1 MLSSIRNLVEH
12 WAFDPLFE
20 FVMAGIVA
28 MIGFLIS
35 LGIRRGRK
43 RRSLSRFLLR
53 LARQASLAASTSL
66 HAKTVSARAKVLE
79 QREYY
84 FFLFLLE
91 RVEHRISSTH
101 ETDTDGYDAEL
112 IPIRDAAL
120 ALSKSFD
127 DDQSRSGNF
136 SHHYNAFLEAILGV
150 GRKTGVLPHKAR
162 REISGL
168 MRK

>member
-1 MLSSIRNLVEH
+1 MEH
-12 WAFDPLFE
+12 WAFDPVYELA
-20 FVMAGIVA
+20 MAGIVA
-28 MIGFLIS
+28 VMGFLIS

-66 HAKTVSARAKVLE
+66 HAKALSPRVEALE

-112 IPIRDAAL
+112 IPVRDAAL
-120 ALSKSFD
+120 ELSKSFD
-127 DDQSRSGNF
+127 SEQSRSDDF
-136 SHHYNAFLEAILGV
+136 AHHYNAFLDAILLV
-150 GRKTGVLPHKAR
+150 GRKTGVLHHKAR